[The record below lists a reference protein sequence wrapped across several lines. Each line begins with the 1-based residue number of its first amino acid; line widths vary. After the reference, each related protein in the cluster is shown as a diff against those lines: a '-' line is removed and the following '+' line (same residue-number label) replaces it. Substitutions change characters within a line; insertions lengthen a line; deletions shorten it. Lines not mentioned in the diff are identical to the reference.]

1 MTYLLG
7 SHHVTLSVGK
17 AQEDVDFHTKVLG
30 MRFIKKTV
38 LYDGSIPIYHLYTPT
53 PTAIPPRWSP
63 PSPGPSRGDSARAAP
78 IRPAR

>member
-30 MRFIKKTV
+30 MRVIGKNVCTRWPRI
-38 LYDGSIPIYHLYTPT
+38 LDLTPM
-53 PTAIPPRWSP
+53 
-63 PSPGPSRGDSARAAP
+63 
-78 IRPAR
+78 